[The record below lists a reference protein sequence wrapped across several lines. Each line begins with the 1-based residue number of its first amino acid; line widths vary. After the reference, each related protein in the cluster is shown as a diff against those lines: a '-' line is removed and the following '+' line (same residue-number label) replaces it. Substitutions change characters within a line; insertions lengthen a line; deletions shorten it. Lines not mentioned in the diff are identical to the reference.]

1 MMEGRDLPLE
11 RLVQAFREEEFRRYV
26 RGFIMDSRRLLE
38 ELEPQELQLIADYV
52 PGVFW
57 RRLRGRGLRVYAVD
71 GLIEYYTGENPS
83 ESSLTYAED
92 LLVLNTL
99 FWERYVRRSYRKAQR
114 MRPGEDYYLAFGA
127 FFYRLS
133 YVQMG
138 SGIYRLMNLYYR
150 PVVRELREL
159 KMGGGR

>member
-1 MMEGRDLPLE
+1 MMEEKGLPLD
-11 RLVQAFREEEFRRYV
+11 RLVLAFREEEFRRYV
-26 RGFIMDSRRLLE
+26 RGFILDSRRLLE
-38 ELEPQELQLIADYV
+38 ELDPQELQLIADYV

-57 RRLRGRGLRVYAVD
+57 RRLKDRGFRVYVVD
-71 GLIEYYTGENPS
+71 GLLEYYTGESPS
-83 ESSLTYAED
+83 ESSLTFAEN
-92 LLVLNTL
+92 LLILNSL
-99 FWERYVRRSYRKAQR
+99 FWERYGKRSYRKANR

-138 SGIYRLMNLYYR
+138 SGIYRLMNLHYR

-159 KMGGGR
+159 KVGGGK